1 MASRVLQV
9 LELKVLARVRVLEV
23 GVVKVG
29 LTVVEELEVG
39 VGEDGVMVVEELEVR
54 LVETGVLEVV
64 VGEWEVGVVE
74 GKMQSLTL
82 WEILYLSVRTFL
94 PVTIRMLLTS
104 SATQAGV
111 VPWMSSWRTALNGIP
126 AMQTLRIQS
135 GPVPRTVA

>member
-1 MASRVLQV
+1 MASRVLQE
-9 LELKVLARVRVLEV
+9 LELEVLARVRVLEV

-29 LTVVEELEVG
+29 LTVVEKLEVG

-64 VGEWEVGVVE
+64 VGEWEVGVAE

-82 WEILYLSVRTFL
+82 WAILYFSVRTFL

-104 SATQAGV
+104 
-111 VPWMSSWRTALNGIP
+111 
-126 AMQTLRIQS
+126 
-135 GPVPRTVA
+135 